1 MYYSTI
7 RGLRPTAKVVRS
19 RRDRNQVPMRK
30 IIAAEFMTIDGV
42 IQNEENDGDGFKYGG
57 WFFPYADEVTG
68 AVVQERLA
76 KPMDL
81 LLGRKTFDGWESYW
95 PTHSNFW
102 PNVMT
107 ATKYVASNTRDS
119 SDWQP
124 NVFLSGDI
132 AEKVRQLK
140 QQDGPDIYVIGSS
153 NLLQTLFKHDL
164 VDEMELMTIPISLG
178 SGKRLFQDGTIPA
191 AVKVTNSQI
200 SPNGNVI
207 VTYKRDGDVKT
218 GAPQIDDDK

>member
-1 MYYSTI
+1 
-7 RGLRPTAKVVRS
+7 
-19 RRDRNQVPMRK
+19 MRK

-42 IQNEENDGDGFKYGG
+42 IQNEENDDDGFKYGG

-68 AVVQERLA
+68 SVIQERLA

-81 LLGRKTFDGWESYW
+81 LLGRKTFDGWETYW

-107 ATKYVASNTRDS
+107 ATKYVASNTRTE

-132 AEKVRQLK
+132 AERVRELK
-140 QQDGPDIYVIGSS
+140 QQDGPDIYVMGSAD
-153 NLLQTLFKHDL
+153 LLQTLFKNDL
-164 VDEMELMTIPISLG
+164 VDAMELMIIPVTLG
-178 SGKRLFQDGTIPA
+178 QGKRLFQNGTIPA
-191 AVKVTNSQI
+191 AFKVTSSQVAPKGI
-200 SPNGNVI
+200 I
-207 VTYKRDGDVKT
+207 CVTYERDGDVKT
-218 GAPQIDDDK
+218 GAPKIKED

>member
-1 MYYSTI
+1 
-7 RGLRPTAKVVRS
+7 
-19 RRDRNQVPMRK
+19 
-30 IIAAEFMTIDGV
+30 MTIDGV

-81 LLGRKTFDGWESYW
+81 LLGRKTFDGWETYW

-124 NVFLSGDI
+124 SRIPKRRHRGKGARD
-132 AEKVRQLK
+132 
-140 QQDGPDIYVIGSS
+140 
-153 NLLQTLFKHDL
+153 QTAGRPRYLRHGQRRSAADA
-164 VDEMELMTIPISLG
+164 
-178 SGKRLFQDGTIPA
+178 FQT
-191 AVKVTNSQI
+191 
-200 SPNGNVI
+200 
-207 VTYKRDGDVKT
+207 
-218 GAPQIDDDK
+218 